1 MNLNKLEEAFPGSRS
16 LALSEQ
22 RANKP
27 TGEKK
32 TKYPNKRKNKS

>member
-1 MNLNKLEEAFPGSRS
+1 MDLNELEEAFPGSRS

-27 TGEKK
+27 TGEQKGKK
-32 TKYPNKRKNKS
+32 IL